1 MSGIQIMKRL
11 VAISLTFL
19 LLLSFT
25 NFALAQAKTV
35 FKCKFEDLAF
45 YITIDEADLTA
56 RLGTSIGIGNFG
68 QAYFDSLHKVWVVIE
83 YVNMGALPI
92 SITTIKPDGGAIHS
106 LHSVWSADKIWTSQ
120 SEGAC
125 LKL

>member
-1 MSGIQIMKRL
+1 MRIALTALML
-11 VAISLTFL
+11 TLANPVAA
-19 LLLSFT
+19 
-25 NFALAQAKTV
+25 NGKTV
-35 FKCKFEDLAF
+35 FKCGFEQLAF
-45 YITIDEADLTA
+45 YITIDNADKTA
-56 RLGTSIGIGNFG
+56 RLGKSIDIGNFG

-106 LHSVWSADKIWTSQ
+106 LHSVWAADKIWTSQ

>member
-56 RLGTSIGIGNFG
+56 RLGTSIGI
-68 QAYFDSLHKVWVVIE
+68 
-83 YVNMGALPI
+83 VNMGALPI

-120 SEGAC
+120 SEGEC

>member
-68 QAYFDSLHKVWVVIE
+68 QAYFDSLHKVWVVIQ
-83 YVNMGALPI
+83 YVNMGVGKYEYRTLGQLRRYGQKYLLGLPRN
-92 SITTIKPDGGAIHS
+92 
-106 LHSVWSADKIWTSQ
+106 
-120 SEGAC
+120 
-125 LKL
+125 